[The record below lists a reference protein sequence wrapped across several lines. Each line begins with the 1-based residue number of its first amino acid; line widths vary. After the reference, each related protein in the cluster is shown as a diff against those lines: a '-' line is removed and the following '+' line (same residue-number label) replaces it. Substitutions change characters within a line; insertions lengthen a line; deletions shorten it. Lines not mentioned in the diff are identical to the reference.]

1 MIATIRLFCCVRHA
15 LDGLAVGA
23 VVGGLL
29 CIPFGRRLPTRWKRR
44 LGVAWFVMLVAAALR
59 LADTP
64 YQPFERFAMHAK
76 LRWQALLEP
85 NILTRRARFENTNSD
100 IVVPTVSGGFLLTD
114 NRETDLHVELDSAG
128 CLAIACVP
136 LTAEH
141 VRMIASH
148 RRTRIGE
155 FRVFLWVDGAAPPES
170 RSALI
175 RSMRDAGC
183 GSLHWVAASPGDRGS
198 RPQYKAIPC
207 PPDDLAA
214 ACGTSDARIPWRRR

>member
-1 MIATIRLFCCVRHA
+1 MIATIRLFCCVRHT

-23 VVGGLL
+23 VVGGIF
-29 CIPFGRRLPTRWKRR
+29 CIPFVRHLPTRWKRR
-44 LGVAWFVMLVAAALR
+44 LGVAWFVMLVTAALR
-59 LADTP
+59 LADSP

-85 NILTRRARFENTNSD
+85 NILTRRTRFENTNSD
-100 IVVPTVSGGFLLTD
+100 IVVPTVSGGFVLTD
-114 NRETDLHVELDSAG
+114 DRETDLHVELDSAG
-128 CLAIACVP
+128 CHAIACVP

-148 RRTRIGE
+148 RRARIGE

-214 ACGTSDARIPWRRR
+214 AGGTSDARIPWRRR